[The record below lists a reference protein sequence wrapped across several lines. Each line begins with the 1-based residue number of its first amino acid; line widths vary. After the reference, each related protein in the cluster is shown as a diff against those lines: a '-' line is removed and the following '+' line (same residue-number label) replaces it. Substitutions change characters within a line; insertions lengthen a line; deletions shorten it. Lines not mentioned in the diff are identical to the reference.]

1 MTYIFSVIFPTKEQ
15 GREAACTGYWDT
27 EHLMKKIIRGNLIKD
42 KISRGNLIKDKI
54 RGYVLFRK
62 KLRRYSRERMGYLL
76 DQNWKGYFEKKM
88 VRYSFYQLQVL
99 AFNEHNYIIEQ
110 NNFKNIKTGY
120 PLVYYHKHV

>member
-15 GREAACTGYWDT
+15 GREAACTGYLDT
-27 EHLMKKIIRGNLIKD
+27 EHLMKKIIRGH
-42 KISRGNLIKDKI
+42 LIKDKI

-110 NNFKNIKTGY
+110 NSFRNIKTGY
-120 PLVYYHKHV
+120 PLVYYHKLV